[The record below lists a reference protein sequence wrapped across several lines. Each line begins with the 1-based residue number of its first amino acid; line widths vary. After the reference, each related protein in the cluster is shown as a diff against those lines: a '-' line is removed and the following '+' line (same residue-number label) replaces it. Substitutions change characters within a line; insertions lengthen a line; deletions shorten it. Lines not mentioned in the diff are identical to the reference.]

1 MSATSPFMIFTISSY
16 SPSVLSGPPPFI
28 ELYGSCPGSTFNVV
42 KVGDSLSATTMGQIV
57 ANATRLGIFAAS
69 TACQELRTCLNQMG
83 TGTVQLKISY
93 NAANMR
99 VCDISCKNVPSAL
112 LSIEQ
117 KVLAIA
123 NTGAEIN
130 QRLERDLSGA
140 VLDELRRLNQ
150 HVSEALDIFRAG
162 MGMPRGGRSHP
173 ESDVNELG
181 APHQPGGDGERAW
194 PDSSNGVEAEPTPDQ
209 ERHAV

>member
-1 MSATSPFMIFTISSY
+1 MIFTISSY
-16 SPSVLSGPPPFI
+16 SPRVLSGPPLFI

-42 KVGDSLSATTMGQIV
+42 TVGDSLSATSMGQIV
-57 ANATRLGIFAAS
+57 SNATRLAIFPAS
-69 TACQELRTCLNQMG
+69 ASYQELRTCLNQMG

-93 NAANMR
+93 TPSNMQ
-99 VCDISCKNVPSAL
+99 VCGISCKNVPSAL
-112 LSIEQ
+112 LAIEQ

-140 VLDELRRLNQ
+140 VLDELRTLNQ
-150 HVSEALDIFRAG
+150 HVSEALDILRAG

-181 APHQPGGDGERAW
+181 APHQLSGDGERAW
-194 PDSSNGVEAEPTPDQ
+194 SDSSNGVEAEPMPDE